1 MNRIECRV
9 VCSPTCHTL
18 TGRLIA
24 GRNVRYS
31 ADAARGGASTSIAI
45 DGLAF
50 DVELEAVLALDSVGL
65 DQVLPVELDHLLFEL
80 GLAHRRGDATL
91 LVSLEANRVLLL

>member
-1 MNRIECRV
+1 MVKIIFISNDPFKVSAAIFGGFGTIPVISFDC
-9 VCSPTCHTL
+9 L
-18 TGRLIA
+18 T
-24 GRNVRYS
+24 
-31 ADAARGGASTSIAI
+31 
-45 DGLAF
+45 F
-50 DVELEAVLALDSVGL
+50 DVELEAVFALDSVGL